1 MNKKVICLLSVVLL
15 LVGMSCSCNLMK
27 LLLGNAE
34 NDILVEL
41 ESELV
46 QELTEMEE
54 IEEEVV
60 AQVEEQL
67 TEDGPSP
74 LQHAGEEVEEI
85 TESIQEELETES
97 TDSLSPEEMGSQPNW
112 SIVVTGCEEYFE
124 EGEDSGFYPSADREE
139 IEFIG
144 EFHRIILTMTKD
156 WKDETLW
163 FVDYTDN
170 DVTNDLID
178 FVIYDYTNDTYV
190 FLPDWLTYYWEYEE
204 DEQHIFGIIDFDAR
218 AYDSIENT
226 EIFPE
231 CMITGQFA
239 FDNISVP

>member
-1 MNKKVICLLSVVLL
+1 
-15 LVGMSCSCNLMK
+15 MK
-27 LLLGNAE
+27 MLLGNEE
-34 NDILVEL
+34 NDALGGL
-41 ESELV
+41 ESEVV
-46 QELTEMEE
+46 QELTDMEDS
-54 IEEEVV
+54 EEELLESAEEV
-60 AQVEEQL
+60 AAQAEEQL
-67 TEDGPSP
+67 TEDGPAP
-74 LQHAGEEVEEI
+74 LQHAG
-85 TESIQEELETES
+85 QEEEEEDES
-97 TDSLSPEEMGSQPNW
+97 TDSLSPEEMGTQPNW

-144 EFHRIILTMTKD
+144 EFHKIILTMTKN

-163 FVDYTDN
+163 YVDYTDD

-190 FLPDWLTYYWEYEE
+190 FLPDWLTYYWEYDE

-231 CMITGQFA
+231 CMITGQFS